1 MSKAI
6 FFSTGGVYTPSMLG
20 MLSALLKKYNVNMN
34 DISAVGGISS
44 GAMIASFL
52 ATSNDTR
59 GTIDNVLNILKQN
72 SNGKAISAHYSWL
85 NNLISLFTQESI
97 FDDKGIDQVLFENL
111 KDKKLETDLYIG
123 YTNETDMEY
132 VRRKFVKNTIDSN
145 LHKFVHASMSIPV
158 IFKGIN
164 DGGKR
169 LSDGGLFHT
178 LPTEQLRDYVY
189 DCMEKKIYE
198 AEVHLISASPYKFS
212 PPKIVSEG
220 FARPIRETIRL
231 TKSLH
236 NITMHN
242 DKLWLDLFV
251 ENCLLRGFNLVIHEH
266 MFPAKLM
273 EIIDKKIPFEKYN
286 KIHED
291 EIVRLYNIGEEVIND
306 KDKLLHEKLNF

>member
-1 MSKAI
+1 
-6 FFSTGGVYTPSMLG
+6 
-20 MLSALLKKYNVNMN
+20 
-34 DISAVGGISS
+34 
-44 GAMIASFL
+44 
-52 ATSNDTR
+52 
-59 GTIDNVLNILKQN
+59 
-72 SNGKAISAHYSWL
+72 
-85 NNLISLFTQESI
+85 
-97 FDDKGIDQVLFENL
+97 
-111 KDKKLETDLYIG
+111 
-123 YTNETDMEY
+123 
-132 VRRKFVKNTIDSN
+132 
-145 LHKFVHASMSIPV
+145 MSIPV

-220 FARPIRETIRL
+220 FAQPIRETIRL